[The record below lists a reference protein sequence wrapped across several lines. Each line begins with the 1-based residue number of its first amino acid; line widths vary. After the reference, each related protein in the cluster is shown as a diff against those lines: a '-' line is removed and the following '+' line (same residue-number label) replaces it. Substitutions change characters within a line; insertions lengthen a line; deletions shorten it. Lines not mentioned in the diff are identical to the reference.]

1 MILVTKLYQFEFIF
15 ALLILKDIQM
25 DNLDNKIV
33 VITGG
38 NSGIG
43 YATAK
48 QLKEQGAQVIITE
61 RRKKAIEKAASELNV
76 TAITADQSNIS
87 DIENLAAQVKANFG
101 LVDILFINAGIAGL
115 GTIEQTTE
123 ELFDNIVNIN
133 LKGAYFTLSKFIP
146 ILKDGASVVFLSSN
160 TASMPGPGSS
170 VYSASKTA
178 LNSVMKSAAL
188 ELAPRKI
195 RVNSVS
201 PGPTQTEVMNK
212 VGLDEA
218 TVEGIMDVVI
228 EKVPLKQ
235 MGRAEDVA
243 KMVSFLSSDAAVF
256 ITGADFIMDGGMS
269 LG

>member
-1 MILVTKLYQFEFIF
+1 MEN
-15 ALLILKDIQM
+15 LK
-25 DNLDNKIV
+25 NKTA

-48 QLKEQGAQVIITE
+48 QLKEQGANVIITG
-61 RRKKAIEKAASELNV
+61 RRKEAIEKAALELGV

-87 DIENLAAQVKANFG
+87 DIEKLATQVKADFG
-101 LVDILFINAGIAGL
+101 SVDILFINAGIAGL

-123 ELFDNIVNIN
+123 QLYDSIMNVN
-133 LKGAYFTLSKFIP
+133 LKGAFFTLSKFIP

-178 LNSVMKSAAL
+178 LNSFMRSAAL

-218 TVEGIMDVVI
+218 TVKGIMDVVV

-243 KMVSFLSSDAAVF
+243 KMVSYLSSDVAVF
-256 ITGADFIMDGGMS
+256 MTGADVIMDGGMS

>member
-1 MILVTKLYQFEFIF
+1 MEN
-15 ALLILKDIQM
+15 LK
-25 DNLDNKIV
+25 NKTA

-48 QLKEQGAQVIITE
+48 QLKEQGANVIITG
-61 RRKKAIEKAASELNV
+61 RRKEAIEKAALELDV
-76 TAITADQSNIS
+76 TAIIADQSNIS
-87 DIENLAAQVKANFG
+87 DIEKLAAQVKADFG
-101 LVDILFINAGIAGL
+101 SVDILFVNAGIAGL
-115 GTIEQTTE
+115 GTIEQTTV
-123 ELFDNIVNIN
+123 ELYDNIMNVN
-133 LKGAYFTLSKFIP
+133 LKGAFFTLSKFIP

-178 LNSVMKSAAL
+178 LNSFMRSAAL

-212 VGLDEA
+212 VGLDET
-218 TVEGIMDVVI
+218 TVKGIMNVVV

-243 KMVSFLSSDAAVF
+243 QMVSYLSSDAAVF
-256 ITGADFIMDGGMS
+256 MTGADVIMDGGMS

>member
-1 MILVTKLYQFEFIF
+1 
-15 ALLILKDIQM
+15 M
-25 DNLDNKIV
+25 DNLKDKIA

-43 YATAK
+43 YAAAK
-48 QLKEQGAQVIITE
+48 QLKEQGAEVIITG
-61 RRKKAIEKAASELNV
+61 RRKEAIEKAALELGV
-76 TAITADQSNIS
+76 RAITADQSS
-87 DIENLAAQVKANFG
+87 VADIENLAIKVQQDFG
-101 LVDILFINAGIAGL
+101 KVDILFINAGIAGL
-115 GTIEQTTE
+115 GNIEQASE
-123 ELFDNIVNIN
+123 EQFDSIMDVNF
-133 LKGAYFTLSKFIP
+133 KGAYFTLSRFIP

-178 LNSVMKSAAL
+178 LNSVMRSAAL

-201 PGPTQTEVMNK
+201 PGPTQTEVMKK

-218 TVEGIMDVVI
+218 TVNGIMDMVV

-235 MGRAEDVA
+235 MGKSEDVA
-243 KMVSFLSSDAAVF
+243 KMVSYLSSEASKF
-256 ITGADFIMDGGMS
+256 ITGSDFIMDGGMA
-269 LG
+269 LA